1 MSRHTYEKNQI
12 SEITVSGVPG
22 VKICGLSDF
31 DVSQIFDC
39 GQCFRFTPKGD
50 DPYHVCGVAFG
61 KYVEFRQDKDNL
73 IIINSDINDYENIW
87 KHYLAID
94 TDYSAIKSEL
104 IHNFNLQSDSGIF
117 EKAAECGGGI
127 RLLRQEKWECL
138 CSFIISQ
145 NNNIPRIRK
154 IISAMCEKYGKP
166 VELEGNTYYSFPE
179 PQALIDAGVDGI
191 FKLGTGFR
199 AKYIYDAAIKVA
211 SGEIDLEALSRF
223 NTQQAENEL
232 CKIKGVGPKVAA
244 CALLFSLDKY
254 DAFPIDVWVNRIL
267 DKYYP
272 GGLDIK
278 KLGKY
283 AGIAQQYLFYYE
295 RYTVGK

>member
-1 MSRHTYEKNQI
+1 MSSHTYEKNQI

-22 VKICGLSDF
+22 VQICGLSDF

-39 GQCFRFTPKGD
+39 GQCFRFTPKSD
-50 DPYHVCGVAFG
+50 DPYHVYGVAFG
-61 KYVEFRQDKDNL
+61 RYVEFKQNSDTL

-87 KHYLAID
+87 KRYLALD
-94 TDYSAIKSEL
+94 TDYSDIKAEL
-104 IHNFNLQSDSGIF
+104 IHNFNLQSDSGVF

-166 VELEGNTYYSFPE
+166 IEFSGRTYYSFPAS
-179 PQALIDAGVDGI
+179 QALIDAGIEGL
-191 FKLGTGFR
+191 FRLGTGFR
-199 AKYIYDAAIKVA
+199 AKYIYDAATKIA
-211 SGEIDLEALSRF
+211 SGEIDLGALSGLD
-223 NTQQAENEL
+223 TKQAEIEL

-254 DAFPIDVWVNRIL
+254 DAFPIDVWVKRIL

-272 GGLDIK
+272 GGLDII

-295 RYTVGK
+295 RYMVGK